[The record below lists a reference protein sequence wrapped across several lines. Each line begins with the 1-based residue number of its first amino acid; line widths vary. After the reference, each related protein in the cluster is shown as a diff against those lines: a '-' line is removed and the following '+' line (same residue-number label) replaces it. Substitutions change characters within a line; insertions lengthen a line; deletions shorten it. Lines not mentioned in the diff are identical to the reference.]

1 MRALITM
8 IAILTVGIA
17 SAQSAV
23 STTTTEGITLS
34 VSGVPGSIEL
44 AISGSSN
51 VNQNGT
57 FQVPRR
63 APFFLSPLY
72 ASGSIADQAKLSGS
86 VIGGTIIGG
95 TVSSSEEAGIRV
107 VLDERLASDIEI
119 DEFIEDFSIF
129 YRDSSNS
136 LIQLGPDDA
145 AIFATSATAISIELF
160 GVDLPSG
167 RAAFIFN

>member
-34 VSGVPGSIEL
+34 VSGAPGSIEL
-44 AISGSSN
+44 SISGSSN

-63 APFFLSPLY
+63 APSFLSPLY
-72 ASGSIADQAKLSGS
+72 ASGSIADQAKLSGA
-86 VIGGTIIGG
+86 VTGGNLIGG
-95 TVSSSEEAGIRV
+95 TVSLTETGATVTLDLAPPADAFEA
-107 VLDERLASDIEI
+107 DEYIVYYRGANGALLELGSD
-119 DEFIEDFSIF
+119 DF
-129 YRDSSNS
+129 
-136 LIQLGPDDA
+136 LI
-145 AIFATSATAISIELF
+145 SATDNPLVINIEGADFPSEVAFLF
-160 GVDLPSG
+160 G
-167 RAAFIFN
+167 F